1 MKQALIEV
9 RNSPVHGSGV
19 FALRKIRKGSTIIEY
34 LGDRVTHEEV
44 DERYADKLDTDSH
57 TFLFTVNSKIVID
70 AGSNGNDA
78 RFINHSCDPN
88 CESTIKKK
96 RVFIE
101 AIRTIQPGEELNYD
115 YAIGRDDDDAANV
128 DEIFACR
135 CGAANCRGS
144 MLEPRKKPRKRANA
158 AQSRSPPR
166 APAARREREG
176 RRLAQLQRAAKRPG
190 AAAQQ
195 RELVDADGAVR
206 ADDLIDGLRADGIAV
221 RDGFLSASQVKALI
235 DCAAARRG
243 RGEFAHARIGAGRS
257 LQRRADIRGDSIC
270 WLEEPLLPAEQSL
283 FASLEATGRGLNRGL
298 YLGLHEIELH
308 YACYPAGT
316 GYARHIDQP
325 QGHAARRLSSIVY
338 LTEDW
343 CEADGGLL
351 RCAADGGGFREIEP
365 RAGRLV
371 LFLTEG
377 REHEV
382 LRTSRERL
390 SITGWYLGR
399 PEHALR

>member
-1 MKQALIEV
+1 M
-9 RNSPVHGSGV
+9 
-19 FALRKIRKGSTIIEY
+19 
-34 LGDRVTHEEV
+34 
-44 DERYADKLDTDSH
+44 
-57 TFLFTVNSKIVID
+57 
-70 AGSNGNDA
+70 
-78 RFINHSCDPN
+78 
-88 CESTIKKK
+88 
-96 RVFIE
+96 
-101 AIRTIQPGEELNYD
+101 
-115 YAIGRDDDDAANV
+115 
-128 DEIFACR
+128 
-135 CGAANCRGS
+135 
-144 MLEPRKKPRKRANA
+144 
-158 AQSRSPPR
+158 
-166 APAARREREG
+166 
-176 RRLAQLQRAAKRPG
+176 
-190 AAAQQ
+190 
-195 RELVDADGAVR
+195 DADGAAS

-235 DCAAARRG
+235 GCAAARRR

-270 WLEEPLLPAEQSL
+270 WLDEPLLPAEQSL
-283 FASLEATGRGLNRGL
+283 FASLEATGRCLNRGL

-308 YACYPAGT
+308 YACYPPGA

-325 QGHAARRLSSIVY
+325 HGHAARRLSSIVY

-343 CEADGGLL
+343 READGGLL
-351 RCAADGGGFREIEP
+351 RCSADRGGFREIEP

-390 SITGWYLGR
+390 SITGWFLGR